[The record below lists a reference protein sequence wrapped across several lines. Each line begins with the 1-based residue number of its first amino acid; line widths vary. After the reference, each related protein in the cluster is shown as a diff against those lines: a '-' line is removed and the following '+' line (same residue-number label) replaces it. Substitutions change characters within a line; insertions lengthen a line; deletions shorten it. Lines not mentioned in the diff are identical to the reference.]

1 MTKDMYIDVN
11 MDVDTDMDAGIY
23 RDTGRDMDMDIKKF
37 ILDIGG
43 RSRVV
48 VVTVV
53 RKFGQRHVF
62 GSKFA

>member
-37 ILDIGG
+37 IVDIGG

-53 RKFGQRHVF
+53 RKFGGRHVF